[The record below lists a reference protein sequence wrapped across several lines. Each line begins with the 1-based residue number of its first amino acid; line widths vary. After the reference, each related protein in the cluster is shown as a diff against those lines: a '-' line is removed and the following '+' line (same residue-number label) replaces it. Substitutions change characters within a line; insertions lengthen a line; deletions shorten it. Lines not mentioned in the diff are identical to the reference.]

1 MEILRAETNEFPHL
15 KNTDGPKNNPS
26 SSSASSSSTIDDDED
41 DQFSNV
47 STTDDKRTI
56 KSPVNNNNNNNED
69 KSKINDENS
78 INNSSIQT
86 PIVQSIVNRTTST
99 IDYTRHRERLA
110 KELKDYEDRWLAHR
124 NFLLY
129 TQAFSMKPEDRERLF
144 SQINSTNNDE
154 TFSRLSKEERD
165 RFLAAALYNQQQQ
178 QQQQQQNPYNF
189 HQYPWTTPSTTASSS
204 SLLIPPI
211 PSTTTTDQQHQQQQ
225 QQQQPKSPS
234 SDDSGNQSNSGST
247 TEWTFEE
254 QFRQLYELS
263 DEPKRKEFLD
273 DLFAFM
279 QKRGTPVNRIP
290 IMAKHV
296 LDLYE
301 LFRLVVGKGGLV
313 EVINKKL
320 WREVT
325 KGLNLPS
332 SITSAAFTLRTQYMK
347 YLYPYECE
355 KLQLSSPGELQAAI
369 EGNRREGR
377 RPSYAFEYSS
387 PPQIM
392 PPPPPPP
399 PTSTSA
405 FLTSPLAHR
414 SLDPNHGHEAMQHA
428 AMAAAAALSHPFFL
442 AAAAASSRDGNHSS
456 IDQSST
462 PRIPSFD
469 DHHHHHHLQSSSPTS
484 IIPTNKLF
492 ERSSTITKRSLSP
505 SFSKQQQNDD
515 NINSFSKK
523 SITSINN
530 LRSTCFTP
538 VTTNNNNNNN
548 NSSLLS
554 PVSKLKIIAKENNL
568 DQQQSNEKSIT
579 ISIELNGIAYQG
591 TLYATTFTSS
601 KD

>member
-1 MEILRAETNEFPHL
+1 MILVAYISHILNITSEEFVMEILHAETNEFSHL
-15 KNTDGPKNNPS
+15 KNTNGQTDSSPRSSTNNDDEGDDDCFSDVSVHDKKVRSPSPNKSEHENKTGDENNES
-26 SSSASSSSTIDDDED
+26 SSVINRS
-41 DQFSNV
+41 V
-47 STTDDKRTI
+47 ST
-56 KSPVNNNNNNNED
+56 
-69 KSKINDENS
+69 NDYLH
-78 INNSSIQT
+78 Q
-86 PIVQSIVNRTTST
+86 
-99 IDYTRHRERLA
+99 REHFA
-110 KELKDYEDRWLAHR
+110 KEFKDYEDRWLAQR

-129 TQAFSMKPEDRERLF
+129 SQSFAIKPEDRERLF
-144 SQINSTNNDE
+144 TQLNSNNNNHNEENSPLNQFQIQQQL
-154 TFSRLSKEERD
+154 FHHLSKEERD
-165 RFLAAALYNQQQQ
+165 RFLAAALFQQQQ
-178 QQQQQQNPYNF
+178 QQQRSSFNF
-189 HQYPWTTPSTTASSS
+189 HSYPWINPATSAMLSPTPNLAPQTQSSS
-204 SLLIPPI
+204 
-211 PSTTTTDQQHQQQQ
+211 DQQQQ
-225 QQQQPKSPS
+225 QQQQPPRSPG

-347 YLYPYECE
+347 YLYPFECE

-392 PPPPPPP
+392 APPPPPPP
-399 PTSTSA
+399 ATTMSTNV
-405 FLTSPLAHR
+405 FLASPLAHR
-414 SLDPNHGHEAMQHA
+414 PLDSNHAVM
-428 AMAAAAALSHPFFL
+428 AAALSHPFFL
-442 AAAAASSRDGNHSS
+442 AAAAAASSSSSASRDINESPTSS
-456 IDQSST
+456 SST

-469 DHHHHHHLQSSSPTS
+469 EHHHHHFTS
-484 IIPTNKLF
+484 GI
-492 ERSSTITKRSLSP
+492 KRSISP
-505 SFSKQQQNDD
+505 SFLSKSNDD
-515 NINSFSKK
+515 STKKFALPTNS
-523 SITSINN
+523 
-530 LRSTCFTP
+530 P
-538 VTTNNNNNNN
+538 
-548 NSSLLS
+548 SLLS
-554 PVSKLKIIAKENNL
+554 QASKLKILSKDHNL
-568 DQQQSNEKSIT
+568 EQQSNEKSINF
-579 ISIELNGIAYQG
+579 SIELNGIAYQG
-591 TLYATTFTSS
+591 ILHATTLISS

>member
-1 MEILRAETNEFPHL
+1 MEILRAESNEFHHL
-15 KNTDGPKNNPS
+15 KNNDGPTDS
-26 SSSASSSSTIDDDED
+26 SPLSSTIDDDD
-41 DQFSNV
+41 DDHFSNV
-47 STTDDKRTI
+47 STHDEKVQSTNTIKNENDDKTTNENKDSLNI
-56 KSPVNNNNNNNED
+56 SPI
-69 KSKINDENS
+69 INRS
-78 INNSSIQT
+78 I
-86 PIVQSIVNRTTST
+86 ST

-129 TQAFSMKPEDRERLF
+129 TQSFAMKPEDRERLF
-144 SQINSTNNDE
+144 AQLNTTNSTTTTTNHNNNE
-154 TFSRLSKEERD
+154 ENSPLHQLQIQQQLFHRLSKEERD
-165 RFLAAALYNQQQQ
+165 RFLAVALYQQQQQ
-178 QQQQQQNPYNF
+178 QQQQQQNPYSF
-189 HQYPWTTPSTTASSS
+189 HSYPWTNPTTPSILSPTANIVSQIQSSS
-204 SLLIPPI
+204 
-211 PSTTTTDQQHQQQQ
+211 DH
-225 QQQQPKSPS
+225 QQPKSPS

-355 KLQLSSPGELQAAI
+355 KLQLSSPSELQAAI

-377 RPSYAFEYSS
+377 RPSYTFEYSS

-392 PPPPPPP
+392 PPPPPP
-399 PTSTSA
+399 TTTTAATANS
-405 FLTSPLAHR
+405 FLASPLAHR
-414 SLDPNHGHEAMQHA
+414 PLDSNHA
-428 AMAAAAALSHPFFL
+428 AMAAALSHPFFL
-442 AAAAASSRDGNHSS
+442 AAAAAASSSSSRDVNETT
-456 IDQSST
+456 ST
-462 PRIPSFD
+462 TSRISSFD
-469 DHHHHHHLQSSSPTS
+469 DHHHHLTSPS
-484 IIPTNKLF
+484 II
-492 ERSSTITKRSLSP
+492 KRSISP
-505 SFSKQQQNDD
+505 SFLSKQNDD
-515 NINSFSKK
+515 NAKK
-523 SITSINN
+523 FVSTINN
-530 LRSTCFTP
+530 NLIHPNCFTP
-538 VTTNNNNNNN
+538 STTN

-554 PVSKLKIIAKENNL
+554 QVSKLNIIAKENNL
-568 DQQQSNEKSIT
+568 QQQSNEKSIQL
-579 ISIELNGIAYQG
+579 SIELNGIAYQG
-591 TLYATTFTSS
+591 TLYATTCTGS
-601 KD
+601 KE

>member
-15 KNTDGPKNNPS
+15 KNTDGPKNNS

-47 STTDDKRTI
+47 STIDDKRTI
-56 KSPVNNNNNNNED
+56 KSPVNNED

-78 INNSSIQT
+78 INNSSLQT

-178 QQQQQQNPYNF
+178 QQQQNPYNF
-189 HQYPWTTPSTTASSS
+189 HQYPWTTPSTTATS
-204 SLLIPPI
+204 SLIIPPI
-211 PSTTTTDQQHQQQQ
+211 PSNTTDQPQQQQ

-399 PTSTSA
+399 TSTSA
-405 FLTSPLAHR
+405 FLASPLAHR
-414 SLDPNHGHEAMQHA
+414 PLDPNHGHEAMQHA

-456 IDQSST
+456 IEQSST

-469 DHHHHHHLQSSSPTS
+469 DHHHHHNHLQSSSPTS

-492 ERSSTITKRSLSP
+492 ERSSTATKRSLSP
-505 SFSKQQQNDD
+505 SLLSKQQQNDD
-515 NINSFSKK
+515 NNNINSLSKK

-530 LRSTCFTP
+530 IRSTCFTP
-538 VTTNNNNNNN
+538 VTTNN

-554 PVSKLKIIAKENNL
+554 PVSKLKIIAKENNP

-591 TLYATTFTSS
+591 TLYATMFTGS
-601 KD
+601 KE

>member
-1 MEILRAETNEFPHL
+1 MEILRAETNDYHHL
-15 KNTDGPKNNPS
+15 KNTDSPAKS
-26 SSSASSSSTIDDDED
+26 SRASSSSSTIDDDD
-41 DQFSNV
+41 DDCFSNV
-47 STTDDKRTI
+47 SVHDEKVRSTSSTNKNENDSTDSST
-56 KSPVNNNNNNNED
+56 N
-69 KSKINDENS
+69 INRS
-78 INNSSIQT
+78 ISST
-86 PIVQSIVNRTTST
+86 N
-99 IDYTRHRERLA
+99 DYLHQREHLA
-110 KELKDYEDRWLAHR
+110 KEYKDYEDRWLAHR

-129 TQAFSMKPEDRERLF
+129 TQSFAMKPDDRDRLF
-144 SQINSTNNDE
+144 TQLNTNNNE
-154 TFSRLSKEERD
+154 ENSPLNQLQIQQQLFHRLSKEERD
-165 RFLAAALYNQQQQ
+165 RFLAAALYQQQQ
-178 QQQQQQNPYNF
+178 QQRSPYNF
-189 HQYPWTTPSTTASSS
+189 HSYPWAANSTTPSILSPTLNVTTQVQSSS
-204 SLLIPPI
+204 S
-211 PSTTTTDQQHQQQQ
+211 DN
-225 QQQQPKSPS
+225 QQPPRSPG

-355 KLQLSSPGELQAAI
+355 KLQLSSAGELQAAI

-399 PTSTSA
+399 PITTASA
-405 FLTSPLAHR
+405 NGFLASPLAHR
-414 SLDPNHGHEAMQHA
+414 PLDPNHA
-428 AMAAAAALSHPFFL
+428 AMAAALSHPFFL
-442 AAAAASSRDGNHSS
+442 AAAAAASSSSSRDVNESS
-456 IDQSST
+456 SSMIS
-462 PRIPSFD
+462 RIPSFE
-469 DHHHHHHLQSSSPTS
+469 DHHRISSP
-484 IIPTNKLF
+484 I
-492 ERSSTITKRSLSP
+492 KRSISPCFLSK
-505 SFSKQQQNDD
+505 SNDD
-515 NINSFSKK
+515 TTKK
-523 SITSINN
+523 FAS
-530 LRSTCFTP
+530 
-538 VTTNNNNNNN
+538 TTN
-548 NSSLLS
+548 SPSLLS
-554 PVSKLKIIAKENNL
+554 QVSKLKIISK
-568 DQQQSNEKSIT
+568 DQALEQQINEKSINFA
-579 ISIELNGIAYQG
+579 IELNGIAYQG
-591 TLYATTFTSS
+591 TLYASTFTGS
-601 KD
+601 KE

>member
-1 MEILRAETNEFPHL
+1 
-15 KNTDGPKNNPS
+15 
-26 SSSASSSSTIDDDED
+26 
-41 DQFSNV
+41 
-47 STTDDKRTI
+47 
-56 KSPVNNNNNNNED
+56 
-69 KSKINDENS
+69 
-78 INNSSIQT
+78 
-86 PIVQSIVNRTTST
+86 
-99 IDYTRHRERLA
+99 
-110 KELKDYEDRWLAHR
+110 
-124 NFLLY
+124 
-129 TQAFSMKPEDRERLF
+129 
-144 SQINSTNNDE
+144 
-154 TFSRLSKEERD
+154 
-165 RFLAAALYNQQQQ
+165 
-178 QQQQQQNPYNF
+178 
-189 HQYPWTTPSTTASSS
+189 
-204 SLLIPPI
+204 
-211 PSTTTTDQQHQQQQ
+211 
-225 QQQQPKSPS
+225 
-234 SDDSGNQSNSGST
+234 
-247 TEWTFEE
+247 
-254 QFRQLYELS
+254 LYELS

-399 PTSTSA
+399 SSTSA

-456 IDQSST
+456 IEQSST

-469 DHHHHHHLQSSSPTS
+469 DHHHHLQSSSPTS

-505 SFSKQQQNDD
+505 SLSKQQQQNDD
-515 NINSFSKK
+515 NNINSLSKK
-523 SITSINN
+523 PITSINN
-530 LRSTCFTP
+530 IRSTCFTP
-538 VTTNNNNNNN
+538 VTTNNNT
-548 NSSLLS
+548 SSLLS
-554 PVSKLKIIAKENNL
+554 PVSKLKIIAKENNP

-591 TLYATTFTSS
+591 TLYATTFTGS
-601 KD
+601 KE

>member
-15 KNTDGPKNNPS
+15 KNTDGPTNS
-26 SSSASSSSTIDDDED
+26 SSTSSSSSTVDED
-41 DQFSNV
+41 EDNFSNV
-47 STTDDKRTI
+47 SIADDKRI
-56 KSPVNNNNNNNED
+56 GRKSPVSHED
-69 KSKINDENS
+69 KSKSTDEHRSNQ
-78 INNSSIQT
+78 SSPQP

-99 IDYTRHRERLA
+99 TDYTRQRERLA

-154 TFSRLSKEERD
+154 VLSRLSKEERD
-165 RFLAAALYNQQQQ
+165 RFLTAALYN
-178 QQQQQQNPYNF
+178 QQQQNPYNF
-189 HQYPWTTPSTTASSS
+189 HQYPWTTPPTTST
-204 SLLIPPI
+204 LVIPPI
-211 PSTTTTDQQHQQQQ
+211 PSTTTDQQQQAQQ

-399 PTSTSA
+399 TTTSTSA
-405 FLTSPLAHR
+405 FLSSPLAHR

-442 AAAAASSRDGNHSS
+442 AAAAASSRDVNHSS
-456 IDQSST
+456 LEQSST
-462 PRIPSFD
+462 SRLPSFD
-469 DHHHHHHLQSSSPTS
+469 DHHLHPHHHQLQSPS
-484 IIPTNKLF
+484 PTNKLF
-492 ERSSTITKRSLSP
+492 ERSSTLMKRSLSP
-505 SFSKQQQNDD
+505 SFLSRQTNDD
-515 NINSFSKK
+515 NINSPMKK
-523 SITSINN
+523 STTSFNN

-538 VTTNNNNNNN
+538 VTANSLSSS
-548 NSSLLS
+548 SSLLS
-554 PVSKLKIIAKENNL
+554 PVSKLKIIAKENNSE
-568 DQQQSNEKSIT
+568 QQQSIT

-591 TLYATTFTSS
+591 TLYATTVTTN
-601 KD
+601 KE